1 MVEKIQQQ
9 IHGQVWLS
17 TEAFAQLAA
26 IDARNARRAIN
37 RAREQKAWRGHQL
50 VLRTVPA
57 TKGGG
62 AGGTCYEVLLS
73 SLPEPL
79 LMKWRAQQP
88 RKDLREAV
96 AEYRDLIEEERR
108 LGIRK
113 NSLRFNNVPWTNE
126 ERERRHA
133 AFSRMATSMQLEARR
148 RVEIVRFFHSL
159 AGTDAKLK
167 ERYAM
172 VARKAEVSVST
183 IRNWVGACN
192 NLHRGDWHAALAPQH
207 RGWRIDA
214 KISPAAYEWIKAEYF
229 TLSKPGLK
237 PIYYRAERM
246 AAAQSWTLP
255 SYDTVKRLIQGEP
268 HDLHVLTREGQDAAA
283 KLYPAQERDY
293 STLKLHELWCS
304 DGRMS
309 DVFVRWEDSSVS
321 RPIVVAWI
329 DVRSRVCLGHAI
341 GKTESAD
348 LIRIAF
354 KAAAEHSRALPEAA
368 LMDNGRAFASKL
380 LTGGAPNRYR
390 FKVREED
397 VPGIL
402 TLLGIQITW
411 ALPYNGRAKPI
422 ESWWRTIAE
431 MDKRFPGAYCGNKPD
446 ARPEDC
452 DSSKAVPIAQYRA
465 MFEQTLVEYHA
476 KPHRGDAMDDRS
488 PHDIYAQLLPRTAV
502 RQPSREQL
510 RLCMLA
516 AEVIRLGKDDGCV
529 RILGN
534 RYWTKELS
542 ALSRNINYVA
552 RFDPEDAR
560 QAVALYR
567 GEEFLYDVPL
577 VERTGFRDQQAAK
590 DSARGNRRF
599 LKGLKEQAAAVK
611 DMSNAAAWMAAPGVD
626 SDKVREAAA
635 AALPAP
641 KLVRTVRPERDYR
654 PPRNESRSSISQDD
668 VQRIVTEDF
677 ARRAKVG

>member
-1 MVEKIQQQ
+1 MQGI
-9 IHGQVWLS
+9 
-17 TEAFAQLAA
+17 
-26 IDARNARRAIN
+26 
-37 RAREQKAWRGHQL
+37 
-50 VLRTVPA
+50 
-57 TKGGG
+57 GG
-62 AGGTCYEVLLS
+62 ASGKRYEVLLS
-73 SLPEPL
+73 SLPERL
-79 LMKWRAQQP
+79 QIKWYAQQP
-88 RKDLREAV
+88 KPDMREAV
-96 AEYRDLIEEERR
+96 AEYREFIEDERR
-108 LGIRK
+108 RGVRK
-113 NSLRFNNVPWTNE
+113 NSLRFNNFPWTNE
-126 ERERRHA
+126 EREARHA

-148 RVEIVRFFHSL
+148 RFEIVRFFHSF
-159 AGTDAKLK
+159 AGTDTKIK
-167 ERYAM
+167 ERYAIA
-172 VARKAEVSVST
+172 ARKAEASVST
-183 IRNWVGACN
+183 VRNWVGACKN
-192 NLHRGDWHAALAPQH
+192 IHRGDWLAALAPQH
-207 RGWRIDA
+207 RGWRIDV
-214 KISPAAYEWIKAEYF
+214 KISPAAYEWIKGEYF
-229 TLSKPGLK
+229 TLTKRVLK
-237 PIYYRAERM
+237 PIYCRAVAM

-255 SYDTVKRLIQGEP
+255 SYDTVKRLIQAEP
-268 HDLHVLTREGQDAAA
+268 HYLHVLLREGEEAAA
-283 KLYPAQERDY
+283 RLCPAQERDY

-309 DVFVRWEDSSVS
+309 DVFVRWEDGSVS
-321 RPIVVAWI
+321 RPIVVAWV

-354 KAAAEHSRALPEAA
+354 KAAAEHARALPEAA

-390 FKVREED
+390 FKVKEED

-402 TLLGIQITW
+402 ILLGIQITW

-488 PHDIYAQLLPRTAV
+488 PHDIYAQLLTQTAV

-516 AEVIRLGKDDGCV
+516 AEVIRLDPGDGCV

-534 RYWTKELS
+534 RYWTKELA
-542 ALSRNINYVA
+542 ALSRQVNYVA

-577 VERTGFRDQQAAK
+577 VERSGFRDQQAAK

-599 LKGLKEQAAAVK
+599 LKSLKEQAAAVK
-611 DMSNAAAWMAAPGVD
+611 DMSKAAAWMAAPGVD
-626 SDKVREAAA
+626 SDQVREAAA

-641 KLVRTVRPERDYR
+641 KLVRTVRPEKDYR
-654 PPRNESRSSISQDD
+654 PPRNGGRSSISQDD